1 MKQKFNVTGMTC
13 SACSAHVE
21 KAVRQVEGVDSVSV
35 NLLGNSMLVEYGG
48 KTGPEQIIQAVTDAG
63 YGASLPGPAGK
74 AAAAARPA
82 GAMEEEL
89 AGMKRRF
96 LTSLVFLAP
105 LFYIAM
111 GHMMGWPLPAFF
123 HQPSNALVV
132 AFLQFLLTLPIL
144 YINRK
149 YYTVGFK
156 TLWHRAPNMD
166 SLIALG
172 SSAAVLYG
180 VAALFLIAWHLGRAA
195 YGAGDAAAELAQ
207 VEHWAM
213 AGDPLQGQDQ
223 PGHHQ
228 FDGSGPQDRHGA
240 AGRRGGRGTRGGRGG
255 GRPHRGPPRRPHPGG
270 RGGHR
275 GGLLG
280 G

>member
-74 AAAAARPA
+74 AAPAARPA
-82 GAMEEEL
+82 DAMEEEL

-111 GHMMGWPLPAFF
+111 GHMMGWPLPALF

-132 AFLQFLLTLPIL
+132 ALLQFLLTLPIL

-207 VEHWAM
+207 VEHWA
-213 AGDPLQGQDQ
+213 
-223 PGHHQ
+223 
-228 FDGSGPQDRHGA
+228 SGW
-240 AGRRGGRGTRGGRGG
+240 
-255 GRPHRGPPRRPHPGG
+255 RPAPRARPARPSPA
-270 RGGHR
+270 
-275 GGLLG
+275 
-280 G
+280 

>member
-63 YGASLPGPAGK
+63 DGASLPRPPRKPPPAGR
-74 AAAAARPA
+74 AD
-82 GAMEEEL
+82 AMEEEL

-172 SSAAVLYG
+172 SSAAGLYG
-180 VAALFLIAWHLGRAA
+180 VAGPFSTSALGR
-195 YGAGDAAAELAQ
+195 
-207 VEHWAM
+207 
-213 AGDPLQGQDQ
+213 
-223 PGHHQ
+223 
-228 FDGSGPQDRHGA
+228 
-240 AGRRGGRGTRGGRGG
+240 GRRG
-255 GRPHRGPPRRPHPGG
+255 RRAGPGG
-270 RGGHR
+270 TLGH
-275 GGLLG
+275 GSLL
-280 G
+280 

>member
-74 AAAAARPA
+74 AAPAARPA
-82 GAMEEEL
+82 DAMEEEL

-132 AFLQFLLTLPIL
+132 AFLQFLLTL
-144 YINRK
+144 
-149 YYTVGFK
+149 
-156 TLWHRAPNMD
+156 
-166 SLIALG
+166 SLIH
-172 SSAAVLYG
+172 
-180 VAALFLIAWHLGRAA
+180 I
-195 YGAGDAAAELAQ
+195 
-207 VEHWAM
+207 
-213 AGDPLQGQDQ
+213 
-223 PGHHQ
+223 
-228 FDGSGPQDRHGA
+228 
-240 AGRRGGRGTRGGRGG
+240 
-255 GRPHRGPPRRPHPGG
+255 
-270 RGGHR
+270 
-275 GGLLG
+275 
-280 G
+280 